1 MAQYNH
7 LPIFQHTYKLTLE
20 IYQTTRQFPREFK
33 YTLGQRLKEM
43 ISDLLNCIVV
53 ANSKKDK
60 KDSLEEAQLKLEQLR
75 IHIRLTSDLKVMK
88 LKRFEYFNRI
98 IEEIAKQ
105 LSGWLE
111 WSKGRSG

>member
-43 ISDLLNCIVV
+43 ISDLLNCIVA
-53 ANSKKDK
+53 ANSKEDK
-60 KDSLEEAQLKLEQLR
+60 AETLEEARIKLEQQ
-75 IHIRLTSDLKVMK
+75 HILD
-88 LKRFEYFNRI
+88 FAYF
-98 IEEIAKQ
+98 A
-105 LSGWLE
+105 
-111 WSKGRSG
+111 